1 MESRPRTGYSSLTVE
16 RDRGVIWVCDISR
29 SSSYM
34 NSDDL
39 AGPIEEFLPRL
50 HWVSELAIR
59 SIGGELIQWTGDGF
73 IAWFRLDVERDL
85 GRICNRIVEAIWH
98 FTTFV
103 NITQLCVESGKP
115 FRIRHGL
122 TYEPDALVTH
132 VTHQD
137 GHESKIISGRNVVLA
152 FRLSGVE
159 SDFPNV
165 ATQQRVYQAVSARTR
180 NLVAFKRWTLSAEQL
195 LRYFKGEKTGTMAL
209 YLSGSAKVNQ
219 PKADAWVTRAQRL
232 LARVEGGRR
241 PAQTDNTFIDN
252 FYRDLARSKDQEWC
266 RESLDLY
273 TEFLR
278 NEMAGPLT
286 RVLDVVGKLEQESGE
301 EHRVIG

>member
-1 MESRPRTGYSSLTVE
+1 MNAQPRTGYSSLTVE

-85 GRICNRIVEAIWH
+85 GRICNRILEAIWH

-103 NITQLCVESGKP
+103 NITQLCVDSPKP

-132 VTHQD
+132 TTHQD

-219 PKADAWVTRAQRL
+219 PKADAWVARAQRL
-232 LARVEGGRR
+232 LARVDGSRR
-241 PAQTDNTFIDN
+241 PSQVDSTFVDH
-252 FYRDLARSKDQEWC
+252 FYRDLIDSKDQDWC
-266 RESLDLY
+266 RESLDVY

-286 RVLDVVGKLEQESGE
+286 RVLDVVGRLEGESGD
-301 EHRVIG
+301 RVVG

>member
-1 MESRPRTGYSSLTVE
+1 MESSRNGGYSSLTVE
-16 RDRGVIWVCDISR
+16 RDRGVIWVSDISR
-29 SSSYM
+29 SSSYI

-39 AGPIEEFLPRL
+39 AEPIEEFLPRL
-50 HWVSELAIR
+50 HWVSEMAIR

-73 IAWFRLDVERDL
+73 IAWFRLNVERDL
-85 GRICNRIVEAIWH
+85 GKVCNRILEAIWH
-98 FTTFV
+98 FTSFV
-103 NITQLCVESGKP
+103 NITQLCVDSSKP

-122 TYEPDALVTH
+122 TYEPDALVTRT
-132 VTHQD
+132 THTD

-165 ATQQRVYQAVSARTR
+165 ATQQRVYQVLSARTR
-180 NLVAFKRWTLSAEQL
+180 NLVLFKRWQLTAEQL

-209 YLSGSAKVNQ
+209 YTSGGPKVNQ
-219 PKADAWVTRAQRL
+219 PRADAWVARAQKL
-232 LARVEGGRR
+232 LARVEGARR
-241 PAQTDNTFIDN
+241 SAHVDTTFVDN
-252 FYRDLARSKDQEWC
+252 FYSTLARSKDQAWC
-266 RESLDLY
+266 RESLDVY

-286 RVLDVVGKLEQESGE
+286 RVLDVVGRLEGESGD
-301 EHRVIG
+301 RVVG